1 MMLLTRNLS
10 HQLTQITLTTTL
22 AITAIIMGII
32 PEFDHNF
39 ARLNWG
45 NQIVAQTITNEE
57 IDNYAKAVLNIEPL
71 RQQAFNDIEK
81 IMGTNSINNITCDQ
95 PQSLNSLNRDARSI
109 AQNYCQSSQK
119 IVENTGLTAKKF
131 NEITQI
137 AQSNQDLQRRIQ
149 NAMIQLR
156 NK

>member
-1 MMLLTRNLS
+1 MLLTRNLS

-22 AITAIIMGII
+22 AITGMMMGII

-45 NQIVAQTITNEE
+45 YQVVAQTITNEE

-109 AQNYCQSSQK
+109 AQDYCQSSQK